1 MEQTKTGLNNEVEQT
16 KEMINEMINE
26 RQTYSNRILLIDSMA
41 RPERFELPAF

>member
-16 KEMINEMINE
+16 KEMINEGQN
-26 RQTYSNRILLIDSMA
+26 YSNRILLIDSMA

>member
-16 KEMINEMINE
+16 KEMINE

-41 RPERFELPAF
+41 RAERFELLAF